1 MAEHNQ
7 IPSLEITDIS
17 VFFLIFYFC
26 NQQIFNAEQRWNPIV
41 YSSVNQLHILLLQ
54 LVSYVF
60 IFNPLCFM
68 TDEEHK
74 SILKPTDT

>member
-1 MAEHNQ
+1 MAEHNR
-7 IPSLEITDIS
+7 IPSLEIADIYI
-17 VFFLIFYFC
+17 FLFILC
-26 NQQIFNAEQRWNPIV
+26 NRQIFSAEQRWNQTV

-54 LVSYVF
+54 LVSHVF

-68 TDEEHK
+68 MDEEQK

>member
-17 VFFLIFYFC
+17 VFLFL
-26 NQQIFNAEQRWNPIV
+26 NRQIFNTEQCRNPFV

-54 LVSYVF
+54 LLSHVF

-68 TDEEHK
+68 MDEEHK